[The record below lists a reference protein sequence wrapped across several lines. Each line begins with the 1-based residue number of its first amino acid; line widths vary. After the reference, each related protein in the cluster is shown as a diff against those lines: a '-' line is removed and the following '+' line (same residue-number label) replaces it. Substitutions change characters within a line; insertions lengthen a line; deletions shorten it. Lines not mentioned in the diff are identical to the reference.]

1 MHFQACRRCPR
12 GLPYRG
18 RAGLRVRTLAVHIHH
33 YFKQCAPA
41 QLAARLNAKGGRC
54 TTGRETSCRI
64 ASGLKRKPENTS
76 SEMPKG
82 VHNAAR
88 VMNVDR

>member
-12 GLPYRG
+12 GLPYRSG
-18 RAGLRVRTLAVHIHH
+18 AGLRVRMLAVHIHR

-41 QLAARLNAKGGRC
+41 QPAARLNAKGGRY
-54 TTGRETSCRI
+54 TTGRGTSCRI
-64 ASGLKRKPENTS
+64 ASGLERKLENTS
-76 SEMPKG
+76 SAMPTG

-88 VMNVDR
+88 VINVDR